1 MLDQRHRI
9 GRPIYVSGSTDH
21 EALLFLV
28 KSRQK
33 PIDMDPNEG
42 VGAVVSTQ
50 NLSDLQNYLVTF
62 NKEIEGGDPTTIP
75 VITDGDGSDPVT
87 DMYTSV
93 SVAQA
98 LHSGSDSAGAGHFS
112 TAFYSEQSLLDSSLG
127 DDASQHMH
135 SLVTNVDGVDSDIV
149 AQIKQEAASI
159 DLDDASMAAVQAQL
173 ASLTGSISDITGSP
187 QELIMTSVG
196 DGLEAHEGKVIRIV
210 SLGQD
215 GSILSLGDGSQMQ
228 ILNEEALQG
237 VSEIKDS
244 PVTLESLSQSTV
256 MTSDSQDILDVDGAS
271 VVSIPTASIPSSLAG
286 LQVASSVSD
295 SIAMGGEGS
304 SMQSQLVAVAPG
316 EDITADALQQVI
328 GLRSEGAEANPG
340 SVVLNAA
347 NTLQTLAVVPSEGE
361 NGEVN
366 YILIVSQPDGA
377 NKVLVTQGISLDMNT
392 MLNLKEAG
400 ELTEEMVEE
409 DGTTKR
415 ILKIVPKR
423 IFPEANSDL
432 MCHYCNYTSPKR
444 YLLTRHMKSH
454 SEDRPHKCEI
464 CSRGFKTYASLTN
477 HVNTH
482 TGTRPHKCKQCDA
495 AFTTSGELV
504 RHVRYRH
511 TFEKPHKCPECDYAS
526 VELSKLKRH
535 LRSHTGERPYQCPNC
550 NYASPD
556 TYKLKRHMRIHTGE
570 KPYQCNICHARFT
583 QSNSLKAHKLIHS
596 GNKPVFQCQFC
607 PTTCGRKTDLKIHM
621 QKLHYSDEPV
631 TCRKCGESFP
641 DRYNFKRYPQVNL
654 SILVTV
660 CTVWGGPSEGGLRSV
675 TADHILHG
683 DLMQDWREGKLGN
696 APQVV
701 IVHPDGRIEEV
712 TPKLQVPPDRS
723 ALELQTSLE
732 DREGSSGAAVS
743 TAGKGTKTASHSKLH
758 GAGLSQSE
766 LTDSDDDDGNEVKD
780 VLTPEQLLHDLTQS
794 AAHGDSTGLSA
805 VLEGGGVA
813 LYSAATSADLESV
826 IASLPL
832 EATPV
837 TLEPPPQQQTSQ
849 QPSDIPTIDAPEILA
864 HLGFTTKLIKQEKV
878 DDSDVQPPPITI
890 SLMPHQHGISLLD
903 TKESKMK
910 TSLLS
915 PKRSLPILSEA
926 GVVSGFSGATFVTVP
941 SSVTAVAAGTSL
953 GQAIVSKPADRK
965 TRSMKKKEEVEQAS
979 PAKRTRRALAEQGY
993 TYI

>member
-1 MLDQRHRI
+1 
-9 GRPIYVSGSTDH
+9 
-21 EALLFLV
+21 
-28 KSRQK
+28 
-33 PIDMDPNEG
+33 MDPNEG

-75 VITDGDGSDPVT
+75 VITDGDGSDP
-87 DMYTSV
+87 
-93 SVAQA
+93 
-98 LHSGSDSAGAGHFS
+98 
-112 TAFYSEQSLLDSSLG
+112 
-127 DDASQHMH
+127 
-135 SLVTNVDGVDSDIV
+135 
-149 AQIKQEAASI
+149 EAASI

-316 EDITADALQQVI
+316 EDITADALQ
-328 GLRSEGAEANPG
+328 
-340 SVVLNAA
+340 
-347 NTLQTLAVVPSEGE
+347 TLAVVPSEGE

-400 ELTEEMVEE
+400 ELTEEMPHLESH
-409 DGTTKR
+409 
-415 ILKIVPKR
+415 IL
-423 IFPEANSDL
+423 
-432 MCHYCNYTSPKR
+432 
-444 YLLTRHMKSH
+444 
-454 SEDRPHKCEI
+454 
-464 CSRGFKTYASLTN
+464 
-477 HVNTH
+477 TH
-482 TGTRPHKCKQCDA
+482 
-495 AFTTSGELV
+495 SGE
-504 RHVRYRH
+504 
-511 TFEKPHKCPECDYAS
+511 KPFKCDECDHAFRQKQ
-526 VELSKLKRH
+526 LLKRH
-535 LRSHTGERPYQCPNC
+535 KNLHHTADYQPPTPRDKNHDCSSCDKSFAHRGN
-550 NYASPD
+550 
-556 TYKLKRHMRIHTGE
+556 LLRHMAQH
-570 KPYQCNICHARFT
+570 
-583 QSNSLKAHKLIHS
+583 
-596 GNKPVFQCQFC
+596 
-607 PTTCGRKTDLKIHM
+607 
-621 QKLHYSDEPV
+621 
-631 TCRKCGESFP
+631 
-641 DRYNFKRYPQVNL
+641 
-654 SILVTV
+654 
-660 CTVWGGPSEGGLRSV
+660 EGGDLSEDETSAV
-675 TADHILHG
+675 SGEADHILHG

-766 LTDSDDDDGNEVKD
+766 LTDSDDDDGNQREAGTQVELESDSEDEEDDDDGADNSNEHDTSGGSQEVKD

-805 VLEGGGVA
+805 VLEGGGF
-813 LYSAATSADLESV
+813 D
-826 IASLPL
+826 
-832 EATPV
+832 
-837 TLEPPPQQQTSQ
+837 
-849 QPSDIPTIDAPEILA
+849 
-864 HLGFTTKLIKQEKV
+864 
-878 DDSDVQPPPITI
+878 
-890 SLMPHQHGISLLD
+890 QHS
-903 TKESKMK
+903 
-910 TSLLS
+910 
-915 PKRSLPILSEA
+915 
-926 GVVSGFSGATFVTVP
+926 
-941 SSVTAVAAGTSL
+941 
-953 GQAIVSKPADRK
+953 
-965 TRSMKKKEEVEQAS
+965 
-979 PAKRTRRALAEQGY
+979 
-993 TYI
+993 